1 MESSL
6 LVDIGLS
13 VITATIFAYLAKI
26 LKQPLILGY
35 IAAGILIGPVG
46 LGLVKDQ
53 HSIEVLSELGL
64 AFLMFIIGLEIDLK
78 KVIKAGRVVIIA
90 GLVKVVLC
98 GALGFAVASWLG
110 YTGLTAGYVAV
121 TCCFTSTLITVKLL
135 SDKSEL
141 DTIAGRIT
149 LGSFF

>member
-6 LVDIGLS
+6 LIDIGLS

-64 AFLMFIIGLEIDLK
+64 AFLIFIIGLEIDLK
-78 KVIKAGRVVIIA
+78 K
-90 GLVKVVLC
+90 
-98 GALGFAVASWLG
+98 
-110 YTGLTAGYVAV
+110 T
-121 TCCFTSTLITVKLL
+121 
-135 SDKSEL
+135 DKSRKGCNNSWACQGCAL
-141 DTIAGRIT
+141 WCAWFCSSFLVRLHRFNSRIRSSYM
-149 LGSFF
+149 LFHQHSYYS